1 MWYPLEWLPSYARA
15 PISTWPGGAGGGVG
29 SRLAAEGR
37 KASTDTEAQTSG
49 VPDFL
54 PFQPVL

>member
-1 MWYPLEWLPSYARA
+1 MEWLPSYARS
-15 PISTWPGGAGGGVG
+15 PLISTWPGGAGGGVV

-37 KASTDTEAQTSG
+37 KESTDMEAQTSG

-54 PFQPVL
+54 QFQPVL